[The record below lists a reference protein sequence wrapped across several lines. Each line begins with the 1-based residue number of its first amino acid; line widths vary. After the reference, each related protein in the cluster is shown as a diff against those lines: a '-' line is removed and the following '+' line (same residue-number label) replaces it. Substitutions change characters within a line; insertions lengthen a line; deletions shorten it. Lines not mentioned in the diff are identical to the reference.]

1 MWMLSICLRRSCFR
15 LWFIRHI
22 AHSQYLTP
30 SNSSQIIFCS
40 KNSPT
45 LSCSTNTE
53 KRNPLILVCRVDVT
67 LESSPCPKYHFV
79 HNPHFVS
86 TVWAA
91 VWVCFHVKALNV
103 SVKSTLVV
111 QNLLTNSTD
120 PELHPR
126 RGLHLTDRLAFN
138 VFQNF
143 VLLDIHWNEARL
155 WVVSRTSLFQIICAQ
170 CSCVFEVLAWFWIE
184 SQSKTHSC
192 KGQSPSVSFPR
203 VSPDHIFSSGT
214 FHKQHISSIW
224 SHSDHVHRRTVLQ
237 WKTPLCAAPHRLK
250 ETQMFI
256 CA

>member
-1 MWMLSICLRRSCFR
+1 MWMLSICLSRSCFR
-15 LWFIRHI
+15 LWFIKHI
-22 AHSQYLTP
+22 AHFQYLTP
-30 SNSSQIIFCS
+30 LNSSQMLFCS

-53 KRNPLILVCRVDVT
+53 NWHPLILVCRVDVT
-67 LESSPCPKYHFV
+67 LKSSSCPKHHFL
-79 HNPHFVS
+79 S
-86 TVWAA
+86 LTVWAA
-91 VWVCFHVKALNV
+91 VWVCLHMKALYV
-103 SVKSTLVV
+103 SGERTLVV
-111 QNLLTNSTD
+111 QNFLTKATD

-126 RGLHLTDRLAFN
+126 RRFHLTDRLAFN

-143 VLLDIHWNEARL
+143 VLLDIHWNKARL
-155 WVVSRTSLFQIICAQ
+155 WVVLRSSLFQIICAQ
-170 CSCVFEVLAWFWIE
+170 CSCVFEARAWFWIE
-184 SQSKTHSC
+184 TLSKTHSC
-192 KGQSPSVSFPR
+192 KGQSPDVSFPH